1 MERIFSLALAAC
13 LLIGW
18 TLSGCVFVEHK
29 GDRGL
34 HKGHYKEQQAPK
46 SRDRERDTKGRY

>member
-1 MERIFSLALAAC
+1 MSMTRLFSVSLAGC

-18 TLSGCVFVEHK
+18 TLTGCVFVEHK

-34 HKGHYKEQQAPK
+34 HKGHYKEQPAAK
-46 SRDRERDTKGRY
+46 TRGESKGRR